1 MLFTGSGSMRIG
13 SIGILIDVGLDF
25 FMGINSSSLSE
36 FESLEL
42 DDCLEIIGL
51 KKEKFVFF
59 LIFIK

>member
-1 MLFTGSGSMRIG
+1 MRIG